1 MHHGTDT
8 YSTCSGK
15 LCLCTILLF
24 NVHKKALIA
33 PLKPAPYILKTV
45 GPYSMFITIL
55 PFMSSGCYR
64 LILFIDQ
71 HSLDPGRP
79 KLNPKSS
86 PALQDCLPVLCNTH
100 YKILPFPFFNLS
112 AYLLFGNTYHL
123 RRNKKDITYTPNAII
138 TRDGII
144 RPIIRISTLKIPTK
158 ITREISFS
166 YQGLS

>member
-1 MHHGTDT
+1 MHHSTDT

-15 LCLCTILLF
+15 LCPCTILLL
-24 NVHKKALIA
+24 NIHKKVLIA
-33 PLKPAPYILKTV
+33 VLKSAPYLFKTI
-45 GPYSMFITIL
+45 GPYSMLIMIL
-55 PFMSSGCYR
+55 PLMSSGCYR
-64 LILFIDQ
+64 LILIIDQ

-100 YKILPFPFFNLS
+100 CKILPFPFLDLS
-112 AYLLFGNTYHL
+112 AYLLSDNTYL
-123 RRNKKDITYTPNAII
+123 RRNKKDITYTPNAIM

-166 YQGLS
+166 NQDLS